1 MSIEGPDGATGAI
14 TTDESVG
21 QVELTITLTPTNFTA
36 TQLVSLLTMESINSA
51 AGEFLGGQFPTI

>member
-14 TTDESVG
+14 ATDESVG

-36 TQLVSLLTMESINSA
+36 TQSVSLLTMESTNSA
-51 AGEFLGGQFPTI
+51 AGEFLGGQFPTT